1 MRDPV
6 TLAIVSSASAL
17 VHARLLSTLHAALP
31 RVGVLD
37 PGVFACDLAGT
48 EELLGAPARVA
59 RRVLARCARVG
70 TQVSAGIAPTPFVA
84 RVVAERTPAGEVRAV
99 EDGRAFLASLP
110 LDVLPVDEKVREELC
125 LLGLR
130 VVGDFAELPR
140 GAVFDRFGSAV
151 ARAHA
156 LARGE
161 FDDMVRATAPP
172 RRIRARRAWD
182 DAIASHEQLVFA
194 LRVVVDEISA
204 VLARDGLA
212 ALRLELRLDREDA
225 RPLHIE
231 RSVLPPTRESTAL
244 LRSLRWALE
253 ERAEVGLVTGC
264 ALEVP
269 EVEAARGRQIGLF
282 APDGARQ
289 EEAIAT
295 ARYLRAK
302 LGRGV
307 VLRARVA
314 DTDARLPE
322 RASEWVEVI
331 A

>member
-17 VHARLLSTLHAALP
+17 VHARLLSPVHAGLP

-140 GAVFDRFGSAV
+140 GAVFDRFGGAV
-151 ARAHA
+151 GRAQG
-156 LARGE
+156 LAR
-161 FDDMVRATAPP
+161 VR
-172 RRIRARRAWD
+172 
-182 DAIASHEQLVFA
+182 V
-194 LRVVVDEISA
+194 
-204 VLARDGLA
+204 
-212 ALRLELRLDREDA
+212 
-225 RPLHIE
+225 
-231 RSVLPPTRESTAL
+231 
-244 LRSLRWALE
+244 
-253 ERAEVGLVTGC
+253 
-264 ALEVP
+264 
-269 EVEAARGRQIGLF
+269 
-282 APDGARQ
+282 
-289 EEAIAT
+289 
-295 ARYLRAK
+295 
-302 LGRGV
+302 RGV
-307 VLRARVA
+307 VGWTLVQRPVR
-314 DTDARLPE
+314 
-322 RASEWVEVI
+322 
-331 A
+331 

>member
-1 MRDPV
+1 M
-6 TLAIVSSASAL
+6 TLAIVSSVSAL

-48 EELLGAPARVA
+48 EELLGAPARIA

-70 TQVSAGIAPTPFVA
+70 AQVSAGIAPTPFVA

-110 LDVLPVDEKVREELC
+110 LDVLPVEEKVREELR

-130 VVGDFAELPR
+130 IVGDFAELPR

-161 FDDMVRATAPP
+161 FGDMVRATAPP
-172 RRIRARRAWD
+172 RRIRARRVWD

-194 LRVVVDEISA
+194 LRIVVDEISA
-204 VLARDGLA
+204 LLERDGLA

-225 RPLHIE
+225 GPLRIE
-231 RSVLPPTRESTAL
+231 RSVLPPTRERTAL

-253 ERAEVGLVTGC
+253 ERDQLGLVTG
-264 ALEVP
+264 
-269 EVEAARGRQIGLF
+269 
-282 APDGARQ
+282 
-289 EEAIAT
+289 
-295 ARYLRAK
+295 
-302 LGRGV
+302 
-307 VLRARVA
+307 
-314 DTDARLPE
+314 
-322 RASEWVEVI
+322 
-331 A
+331 